1 VGLIFLTGMPGSGK
15 TTVGALLAREMHYRF
30 VDLDEDIERRA
41 GKTIPRIFAEEG
53 ESSFREYE
61 SETLSQ
67 ACRLTDAVVALG
79 AGALERDENFKQVM
93 AHGIVI
99 YLRADLD
106 TLIKRYR
113 SLSSRPLLADVGND
127 DERRARLTA
136 LLERR
141 EAKYLAAQI
150 NVEEIPGQSA
160 AELTSKILQALS
172 SHAAR

>member
-1 VGLIFLTGMPGSGK
+1 MPGSGK

-30 VDLDEDIERRA
+30 ANLDEDIERRA
-41 GKTIPRIFAEEG
+41 GKTVPRIFAEQG
-53 ESSFREYE
+53 EPSFREYE
-61 SETLSQ
+61 SATLAE

-79 AGALERDENFKQVM
+79 AGALEREDNLKQVM

-106 TLIKRYR
+106 TLVKRNR

-127 DERRARLTA
+127 VERRARLAA

-141 EAKYLAAQI
+141 EAKYLAAPI
-150 NVEEIPGQSA
+150 IVDEIPSQSA
-160 AELTSKILQALS
+160 EELTNKVLQALS